1 MSRRNEGKT
10 DLNRLKSDRE
20 KYLKDSRDKICQLE
34 KILEILKERGFD
46 DSLVQK
52 LYKREIARNK
62 RLTKLVEPD
71 IKGE

>member
-10 DLNRLKSDRE
+10 NFSKLKRDRE
-20 KYLKDSRDKICQLE
+20 KYLKDSGNRIHQLK

-46 DSLVQK
+46 DGLVQK

-62 RLTKLVEPD
+62 RLTKLIGDE
-71 IKGE
+71 K